1 MDDYSDIIPDENVQ
15 IASPKK
21 CVFLLNKINMFINSE
36 KKKYNYQEYIKNNN
50 LDKQNNNNSSD
61 SDNLKTIIKEPA
73 ILTSNVLID
82 LKSLIKSKN
91 RNKKRVTSKMKKNA
105 KISLYKKA
113 GNDDN
118 IYYSNNNSINN
129 SNDHINLNTKE
140 KISNKK
146 LPNKKKGNLK
156 NNMNNKNKNKN
167 KNNIAQSQ
175 KIISKEKKECIIN
188 KIKPNTNTNANKNK
202 NINLKENLANNNT
215 NNNANNKIFIKKKS
229 QEYKKMRNSLSI
241 NKKDKKV
248 KQGIITKKIHIKP
261 LLTDS
266 KSIEPKKRIFI
277 TQKELISNI
286 SIKNNLNNN
295 INENN
300 IERDKTLNNIVNT
313 KSICLSKSN
322 KNLLEDKN
330 IYKSKI
336 FHIDYFHNIKKDLT
350 TTNIGLNIIKEI
362 CYKKLKNNFSKLKK
376 IFIYKRKIIN
386 NMTPKQKKYI
396 NINKNNTNEIINNE
410 DKKNN
415 SQIKQRALKA
425 HTYSNNKKYC
435 KTICKYD
442 SFYRKKFNIELNK
455 TDEKNKKTN
464 IINKNKKNSVL
475 LFNPNSYI
483 NNCNINSIQ
492 INLFNNE
499 TMNNRSE
506 ILTSKNNT
514 NSSVDNNNY
523 SIKTCKTSI
532 NETV

>member
-50 LDKQNNNNSSD
+50 IDKKNNNNSSD

-91 RNKKRVTSKMKKNA
+91 RNKKRVASKMKKNA

-146 LPNKKKGNLK
+146 LLNKKKGNLK
-156 NNMNNKNKNKN
+156 NNMNNKNKN

-175 KIISKEKKECIIN
+175 KIISKEKNECIN
-188 KIKPNTNTNANKNK
+188 NNMKPNTNKNK
-202 NINLKENLANNNT
+202 NINLKENLTNNNT

-300 IERDKTLNNIVNT
+300 IKRDKTLNNIVNT

-362 CYKKLKNNFSKLKK
+362 CYKKLKNNFLKLKK

-415 SQIKQRALKA
+415 SQIKQRTLKA

-435 KTICKYD
+435 KAICKYD

-475 LFNPNSYI
+475 LINPNSYI

-506 ILTSKNNT
+506 ILTSKNNS
-514 NSSVDNNNY
+514 NSSVDNNNYY